1 MTVAHL
7 MLTSDVNHTI
17 TFLNFKAEA
26 TVNSEIHKKYLY
38 MNSPEDTKNLDFQI
52 HELDLT
58 KNLKLHYLVLK
69 FFRLLCKECSR
80 FAV

>member
-7 MLTSDVNHTI
+7 MLTSDINHTI

-26 TVNSEIHKKYLY
+26 IVNSKIHIHKKYT
-38 MNSPEDTKNLDFQI
+38 NSPEDTKNLDFQI

-58 KNLKLHYLVLK
+58 KNLKLHYLVPK
-69 FFRLLCKECSR
+69 FFRLPCKECSR

>member
-7 MLTSDVNHTI
+7 MLTSDINHTI

-26 TVNSEIHKKYLY
+26 TVNSKIHKKYT
-38 MNSPEDTKNLDFQI
+38 NSPEDTKNLDFQI

-58 KNLKLHYLVLK
+58 KNLKLHYLVPK

>member
-26 TVNSEIHKKYLY
+26 TVNSEIHKKYTNL
-38 MNSPEDTKNLDFQI
+38 PEDTKTLDFQI

-58 KNLKLHYLVLK
+58 KNLKLHYLVPK
-69 FFRLLCKECSR
+69 FFRLPCKECSR

>member
-26 TVNSEIHKKYLY
+26 TENSKIRKKYT
-38 MNSPEDTKNLDFQI
+38 NSPEDTKYLDFQI
-52 HELDLT
+52 HERDLT
-58 KNLKLHYLVLK
+58 KNLKLHYLVPN

>member
-26 TVNSEIHKKYLY
+26 TVNSEIHTKYT
-38 MNSPEDTKNLDFQI
+38 NSPEDTKTLDFQI

-58 KNLKLHYLVLK
+58 KNLKLHYLVPK
-69 FFRLLCKECSR
+69 FFRLPCKECSR

>member
-7 MLTSDVNHTI
+7 MLTSDINHTI

-26 TVNSEIHKKYLY
+26 TVNSKIHKKYT
-38 MNSPEDTKNLDFQI
+38 NSPEDTKNLDFQI
-52 HELDLT
+52 HEEDLT
-58 KNLKLHYLVLK
+58 KNLKLHYLVPK